1 MNSQDAIDLGRDAV
15 MQCLLIASPVLIVG
29 LIVAIVVGVLQS
41 ITHVHDQ
48 TVTFVPKVVLIAIA
62 LAFCLPWLSDK
73 LIDYSRTLF
82 AAPVILSRDNNAR
95 DRITEPAGTD
105 GRKFQN
111 ILFQHGGNGNP
122 AAEQNALHSAHD

>member
-1 MNSQDAIDLGRDAV
+1 

-73 LIDYSRTLF
+73 LIDYSRSLF
-82 AAPVILSRDNNAR
+82 DAPVILSRDNNAR
-95 DRITEPAGTD
+95 NRLAEPARAD
-105 GRKFQN
+105 GGRSQEIFF
-111 ILFQHGGNGNP
+111 LRGGNGNP
-122 AAEQNALHSAHD
+122 VAEQNALNSVHD